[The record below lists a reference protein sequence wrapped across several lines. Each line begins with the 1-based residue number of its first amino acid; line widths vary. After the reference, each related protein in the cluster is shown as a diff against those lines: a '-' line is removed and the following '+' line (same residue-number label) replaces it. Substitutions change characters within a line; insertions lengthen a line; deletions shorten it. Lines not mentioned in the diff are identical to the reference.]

1 MCKELIMARKVQKP
15 DLNITLENPTQ
26 INAKKIANKKVM
38 GIRVLNSSQRSQV
51 YQGRDKISDAQSE
64 IKDSQNQIDDT
75 NYDVDKAFDQDK
87 KADNN

>member
-1 MCKELIMARKVQKP
+1 MARKVQKP

-75 NYDVDKAFDQDK
+75 YITIKNGLIEVDRPILIQIY
-87 KADNN
+87 